1 MDEGPL
7 TVSPRVALLLATFN
21 GAAHLEAQLASL
33 AAQTVPPA
41 WLIVGDDG
49 STDGTRDLLAAFDH
63 AHPGIGLRL
72 VEGPRKGAAMNFLS
86 LLAHVPEGA
95 DMIGFCDQD
104 DVWLPEK
111 TARACAALGRAEG
124 PMLYC
129 AATWVCDEA
138 LAHPR
143 LSRSPTCAMGFR
155 HALVQNVA
163 GGNTM
168 MLNRAAADLLIRA
181 ARGVGALVVHD
192 WWAYQVVSGA
202 GGHVVFDP
210 EPCLL
215 YRQHGRNQIGANDGT
230 RARLRRIAMLLGGHF
245 RDWNSVNL
253 KALHVARPLLTV
265 DSRQALDGFEALRRA
280 PLSRR
285 LRLLRQAGLY
295 RQDLAGNA
303 SLWVAAI
310 LGRM

>member
-7 TVSPRVALLLATFN
+7 TVPPRVALLLATFN
-21 GAAHLEAQLASL
+21 GAAHLQAQLDSL
-33 AAQTVPPA
+33 AAQTMPPT

-49 STDGTRDLLAAFDH
+49 STDDTRRILQRFAD
-63 AHPGIGLRL
+63 AHPSIDLRL
-72 VEGPRKGAAMNFLS
+72 IEGPRKGAALNFLS
-86 LLAHVPEGA
+86 LLAHVPPGA
-95 DMIGFCDQD
+95 EAVGFCDQD

-111 TARACAALGRAEG
+111 TARACAALAGAAG
-124 PMLYC
+124 PRMYC
-129 AATWVCDEA
+129 AATWVCDVA
-138 LAHPR
+138 LGRPR
-143 LSRSPTCAMGFR
+143 LSRTPSCATGFR

-168 MLNRAAADLLIRA
+168 MLNRAATDLLIRA
-181 ARGVGALVVHD
+181 ARGVDALIVHD

-202 GGHVVFDP
+202 GGTVVFDP
-210 EPCLL
+210 EPCLW

-245 RDWNSVNL
+245 RGWNAVNL
-253 KALHVARPLLTV
+253 AALGAARPLLTAEAGQV
-265 DSRQALDGFEALRRA
+265 LDRFEALRQA
-280 PLSRR
+280 PLSAR

-303 SLWVAAI
+303 SLWVAAV
-310 LGRM
+310 LGRL